1 MARESAQEKLLRMTQ
16 FEAEVWQKGL
26 HAAGIDEA
34 GRGPLAGP
42 VSAACVCLDAE
53 HLVPGVDDS
62 KKLSEK
68 RREELYERI
77 LESARY
83 AKCVMLSA
91 EEIDRINILQATKK
105 AMEEAA
111 ADAQGCV
118 FLVDAVTGL
127 ALPGDVQSI
136 IKGDAKSHVIAAA
149 SIIAKVTRDH
159 YMRELDEKYPQYG
172 FAKHKGYGTA
182 EHIAAIRE
190 YGPCPEH
197 RLSFLKNILGGT
209 QWAD

>member
-1 MARESAQEKLLRMTQ
+1 MPRETAQEKLLRMTQ
-16 FEAEVWQKGL
+16 IEREIWAEGFL
-26 HAAGIDEA
+26 AAGIDEA

-42 VSAACVCLDAE
+42 VSAACVALEEEKCI
-53 HLVPGVDDS
+53 PGVDDS

-68 RREELYERI
+68 KREKLFDRI
-77 LESARY
+77 LQEAEYVR
-83 AKCVMLSA
+83 CVMLPA
-91 EEIDRINILQATKK
+91 EEIDRLNILQATKR
-105 AMEEAA
+105 AMEQAA
-111 ADAQGCV
+111 QDAQGCV

-127 ALPGDVQSI
+127 MLPGEARPI
-136 IKGDAKSHVIAAA
+136 IKGDAKSHMIAAA
-149 SIIAKVTRDH
+149 SIVAKVTRDR

-197 RLSFLKNILGGT
+197 RRSFLKNILGEGV
-209 QWAD
+209 

>member
-1 MARESAQEKLLRMTQ
+1 MPRETAQEKLVRMTQ
-16 FEAEVWQKGL
+16 IEEEIWAEGL
-26 HAAGIDEA
+26 LAAGIDEA

-42 VSAACVCLDAE
+42 VSAACVVLEKEKCIL
-53 HLVPGVDDS
+53 GVDDS

-68 RREELYERI
+68 KREELYERI
-77 LESARY
+77 VQEAKYAR
-83 AKCVMLSA
+83 CVMLGA
-91 EEIDRINILQATKK
+91 EEIDRINILQATKR
-105 AMEEAA
+105 AMEQAA
-111 ADAQGCV
+111 QGAQGCV

-127 ALPGDVQSI
+127 MLPGETRSL
-136 IKGDAKSHVIAAA
+136 IKGDAKSHMIAAA
-149 SIIAKVTRDH
+149 SIVAKVTRDR

-197 RLSFLKNILGGT
+197 RRSFLKNILGEGV
-209 QWAD
+209 

>member
-16 FEAEVWQKGL
+16 IEEEIWARGL
-26 HAAGIDEA
+26 LAAGIDEA

-42 VSAACVCLDAE
+42 VSAACVVLRREECI
-53 HLVPGVDDS
+53 PGVDDS

-68 RREELYERI
+68 KREELFERI
-77 LESARY
+77 MQQASY
-83 AKCVMLSA
+83 AHCVMLDA
-91 EEIDRINILQATKK
+91 RQIDEMNILQATKH

-111 ADAQGCV
+111 AGAQGCV

-127 ALPGDVQSI
+127 CLPGDVQSM
-136 IKGDAKSHVIAAA
+136 IKGDAKSHMIAAA
-149 SIIAKVTRDH
+149 SIVAKVTRDR

-182 EHIAAIRE
+182 EHIAAIRK

-197 RLSFLKNILGGT
+197 RSSFLRKILSGDN
-209 QWAD
+209 A

>member
-1 MARESAQEKLLRMTQ
+1 MPRETAQEKLLRMTQ
-16 FEAEVWQKGL
+16 IEREIWAEGFL
-26 HAAGIDEA
+26 AAGIDEA

-42 VSAACVCLDAE
+42 VSAACVALEEEKCI
-53 HLVPGVDDS
+53 PGVDDS

-68 RREELYERI
+68 KREELYERI
-77 LESARY
+77 LQEAEYVR
-83 AKCVMLSA
+83 CVMLPA
-91 EEIDRINILQATKK
+91 EEIDRLNILQATKR
-105 AMEEAA
+105 AMEQAA
-111 ADAQGCV
+111 QDAQGCV

-127 ALPGDVQSI
+127 MLPGEARPI
-136 IKGDAKSHVIAAA
+136 IKGDAKSHMIAAA
-149 SIIAKVTRDH
+149 SIVAKVTRDR

-197 RLSFLKNILGGT
+197 RRSFLKNILGEGV
-209 QWAD
+209 